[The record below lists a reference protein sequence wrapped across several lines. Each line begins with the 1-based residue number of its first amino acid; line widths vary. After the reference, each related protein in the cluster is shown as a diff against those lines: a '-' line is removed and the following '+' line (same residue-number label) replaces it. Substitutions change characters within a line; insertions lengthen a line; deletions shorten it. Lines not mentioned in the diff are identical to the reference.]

1 MTLYF
6 QLEFESINPQLWA
19 KIPWL
24 NLIFFQTYRVRH
36 DVTVVCVQLSAIF
49 LFWWYSQI
57 WLKGLQYFR
66 MLCCNL
72 QASDCWLILFR
83 SICRVFAAITFGSM
97 AVGRSSTQLP
107 DYTKA
112 KLAASNIKKLLA
124 RESAIDPMS
133 TDGETPVSWSALVR
147 ANSFVIKNNL
157 LEKNNSWCK
166 NVWPKNHRRYRSRN
180 VFKGI

>member
-1 MTLYF
+1 MLY
-6 QLEFESINPQLWA
+6 
-19 KIPWL
+19 
-24 NLIFFQTYRVRH
+24 
-36 DVTVVCVQLSAIF
+36 
-49 LFWWYSQI
+49 
-57 WLKGLQYFR
+57 
-66 MLCCNL
+66 CNL

-83 SICRVFAAITFGSM
+83 SIRRVFAAITFGSM

-147 ANSFVIKNNL
+147 ANSYLIKNNL
-157 LEKNNSWCK
+157 WEKTTPDVK
-166 NVWPKNHRRYRSRN
+166 MLWPRNHRLYRSGN
-180 VFKGI
+180 VFKGTWAKFSRVILICVKVSICCVFLRHKLLMCAFRSCIATYTLDLLMHAC